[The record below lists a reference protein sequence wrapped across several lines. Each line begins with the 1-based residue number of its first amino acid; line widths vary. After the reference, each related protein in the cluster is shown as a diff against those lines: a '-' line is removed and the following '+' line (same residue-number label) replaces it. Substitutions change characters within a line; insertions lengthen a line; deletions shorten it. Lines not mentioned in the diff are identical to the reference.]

1 MHTLS
6 FKHNNQMPILGLGTF
21 RSEPKEVYTAV
32 LEALKM
38 GYRHIDCAAAYGNEK
53 EVGEAIADAV
63 DSGVVTREELW
74 ITSKLWSDSHGKDNV
89 QPALEKTLKDL
100 QLDYL
105 DLYLVHWPVAFK
117 KGVEMPEKAD
127 QFIPLEEV
135 PLTDT
140 WAGMEAAL
148 EKGLTKRI
156 GVSNFNTQ
164 YLNAL
169 LETAKQKPEVNQIEI
184 HPFLQQDTLVDFCK
198 QVGIHL
204 TAYAPIGSGGAED
217 DALNLFKSGV
227 LLDIAQTHGMT
238 VAQVALKWGI
248 QRGIS
253 VIPKST
259 NLSRLQ
265 ENLDT
270 LKFELSASDMEK
282 IAALNKDHRFV
293 DAKFWE
299 VEGGPYTAE
308 EIWNA

>member
-1 MHTLS
+1 
-6 FKHNNQMPILGLGTF
+6 
-21 RSEPKEVYTAV
+21 
-32 LEALKM
+32 M
-38 GYRHIDCAAAYGNEK
+38 GYRHIDCAAASGNEK
-53 EVGEAIADAV
+53 EVGKAIAEAI
-63 DSGVVTREELW
+63 DSGVITREELW
-74 ITSKLWSDSHGKDNV
+74 ITSKLWSDSHGKNNV
-89 QPALEKTLKDL
+89 EPALIKSLKDL

-148 EKGLTKRI
+148 EKGLAKHI

-164 YLNAL
+164 YLKAL
-169 LETAKQKPEVNQIEI
+169 LETATQKPEVNQIEI

-204 TAYAPIGSGGAED
+204 TAYAPIGSGGAKD
-217 DALNLFKSGV
+217 DDLNLFKNGV
-227 LLDIAQTHGMT
+227 LLEIAQAHGMT
-238 VAQVALKWGI
+238 VAQVVLKWGI

-259 NLSRLQ
+259 NVSRLQ

-293 DAKFWE
+293 DGKFWE